1 MEFFLPS
8 VLILLLAAAV
18 VFFVLPRFGPFVLA
32 IVSAIL
38 LAFGLYQHRYYFASE
53 YRMSTWQQGLMSF
66 SPYVM
71 VGGLLVVIAVYGLY
85 LMPASKGANTNAVP
99 AISMPNMPTVGNMPP
114 ANTATNSV
122 TSSINKA
129 LTGVANN
136 VKKNN
141 AVGNLLG
148 GINKAVNRV
157 NSLPLSQ
164 V

>member
-32 IVSAIL
+32 IISAIL
-38 LAFGLYQHRYYFASE
+38 LAFGIYQHRYYFSSE
-53 YRMSTWQQGLMSF
+53 YRLSTWQQGLMSF
-66 SPYVM
+66 SPYAM
-71 VGGLLVVIAVYGLY
+71 VGGLLLVIAVYVLY
-85 LMPASKGANTNAVP
+85 LLPASKGANANAAAP
-99 AISMPNMPTVGNMPP
+99 ISMPNMPTVSNMPP

-122 TSSINKA
+122 TATINKA
-129 LTGVANN
+129 INGVANN
-136 VKKNN
+136 AKKNN
-141 AVGNLLG
+141 AVGNFLG

-164 V
+164 I